1 MDMDQTDTPVKIVY
15 VDRKPDPL
23 EYQVL
28 CRHAVQYHRDKLSK
42 MSHAMQEGFN
52 SANRYLGYI
61 RDHHEGLATVPSAV
75 QFVEWIRPRYAATT
89 LQKEIT
95 AVKAFFKWMVSLE
108 MIDERQNPWRNVA
121 LPKPP
126 PRPPPNEERLITPE
140 QYRLLRHHAVGR
152 MAEWLILLGW
162 NTGMA
167 LVDCCTLQWQH
178 VLLDQY
184 CIRRARNKTGSW
196 STIPY
201 PQNGELDWALREK
214 WKVAQQCGQDKPED
228 PVSPE
233 HVRPI
238 SARGSFDL
246 VRDEAGLHDITFH
259 AFRYTFAS
267 MLMASGMSQI
277 QASKVTG
284 HQTVEMLNH
293 YTILRSDDLRGP
305 IERAKQ
311 MAGRDQDVTVSV
323 EAPRPPVGSRAL
335 GWGFQPGKRYEI
347 KFDRQ
352 PRLPDGRR
360 IHLVLIPEDQR
371 GASAR
376 AWPVDLAGNR
386 LLGDETIDVRYSDC
400 RKWRES

>member
-1 MDMDQTDTPVKIVY
+1 
-15 VDRKPDPL
+15 
-23 EYQVL
+23 
-28 CRHAVQYHRDKLSK
+28 
-42 MSHAMQEGFN
+42 
-52 SANRYLGYI
+52 
-61 RDHHEGLATVPSAV
+61 
-75 QFVEWIRPRYAATT
+75 
-89 LQKEIT
+89 
-95 AVKAFFKWMVSLE
+95 
-108 MIDERQNPWRNVA
+108 
-121 LPKPP
+121 
-126 PRPPPNEERLITPE
+126 
-140 QYRLLRHHAVGR
+140 
-152 MAEWLILLGW
+152 
-162 NTGMA
+162 
-167 LVDCCTLQWQH
+167 
-178 VLLDQY
+178 
-184 CIRRARNKTGSW
+184 
-196 STIPY
+196 
-201 PQNGELDWALREK
+201 
-214 WKVAQQCGQDKPED
+214 
-228 PVSPE
+228 
-233 HVRPI
+233 
-238 SARGSFDL
+238 
-246 VRDEAGLHDITFH
+246 
-259 AFRYTFAS
+259 

-360 IHLVLIPEDQR
+360 IHLVLIPDDQR